1 MMRPGMSS
9 TKAINNRFAPL
20 DARDDRG
27 MLLENL
33 IVASMMKRNLYARRP
48 YNAYF
53 WRTYQGYE
61 IDLVL
66 ESSQD
71 QKLQAFQIT
80 WAEKATFSRAF
91 DAYQPVQT
99 FVVTP
104 QNAYRFCW

>member
-1 MMRPGMSS
+1 MKLHFDP
-9 TKAINNRFAPL
+9 NQPFQL
-20 DARDDRG
+20 DASAA
-27 MLLENL
+27 
-33 IVASMMKRNLYARRP
+33 I
-48 YNAYF
+48 
-53 WRTYQGYE
+53 

-80 WAEKATFSRAF
+80 WAEKTALSRAF

-104 QNAYRFCW
+104 ENAYRFCW